1 MKVGISLTSNHPDAK
16 DPRQGA
22 RWMIERTAAAHRA
35 GLDSLFVGDQHISPT
50 PYYQNTPML
59 GRLLALGDRSQRKRQ
74 PDTLRPAELWS
85 SPDSSLEEAGFEPSV
100 PRDTTEVLRGAH
112 VVSA

>member
-1 MKVGISLTSNHPDAK
+1 
-16 DPRQGA
+16 
-22 RWMIERTAAAHRA
+22 MIERTAAAHRA

-74 PDTLRPAELWS
+74 PGYPA
-85 SPDSSLEEAGFEPSV
+85 PCRALEFAGLFAGGS
-100 PRDTTEVLRGAH
+100 RIRTIGTA
-112 VVSA
+112 